1 MVTYAGWPLYTYISD
16 SAAGQASG
24 QGLETNGALWYAIS
38 PSGKVITATP

>member
-24 QGLETNGALWYAIS
+24 QGLETNGALWYAIP